1 MNPLGLVYPEDG
13 PLLIHFDSDLRDAVT
28 TQLLDNEG
36 AIYARVQ
43 SVALQIAGNSGLAI
57 DRINLRNDL
66 IAIFCECSLIPVS
79 AIVENF
85 GLSREEEAMETRN
98 REPMSIFSCLKCRNP
113 LPDGSLTVLRRRVR
127 MLYFLSKVEV
137 GRLIEFQKIQMFLCD
152 VCDQG
157 LRHCL
162 DQERRAQHLV
172 RKTRIQELA
181 QMSLTDYLNTRE
193 WNVKRN
199 RALIQAGNRC
209 QLCEST
215 HRLEAHHRTYE
226 RLGNELLSDLVVLCR
241 KCHQHY
247 HGILPKAA

>member
-1 MNPLGLVYPEDG
+1 MNPLGSVYRDDG
-13 PLLIHFDSDLRDAVT
+13 PLLIPFDSDLRDAVD
-28 TQLLDNEG
+28 TQLLDTEG

-43 SVALQIAGNSGLAI
+43 SVALQVAGNSGFAI
-57 DRINLRNDL
+57 DRLNLRNDL
-66 IAIFCECSLIPVS
+66 VAIFCECSLIPVS
-79 AIVENF
+79 AIVDNF
-85 GLSREEEAMETRN
+85 GLSREEEAMEIHN
-98 REPMSIFSCLKCRNP
+98 REPMSIFSCLKCRSP
-113 LPDGSLTVLRRRVR
+113 LSDGSIMVLRRRVR

-157 LRHCL
+157 LCHCL
-162 DQERRAQHLV
+162 DEERRAQHLA
-172 RKTRIQELA
+172 RKTRMQELS

-193 WNVKRN
+193 WKVKRK

-209 QLCEST
+209 QICGST
-215 HRLEAHHRTYE
+215 HRLEVHHRTYE